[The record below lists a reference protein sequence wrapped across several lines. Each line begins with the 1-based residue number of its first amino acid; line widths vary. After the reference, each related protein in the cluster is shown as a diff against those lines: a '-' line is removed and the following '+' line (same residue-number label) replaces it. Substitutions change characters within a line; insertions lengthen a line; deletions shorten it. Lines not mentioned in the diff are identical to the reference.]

1 MDLQPEVERGRPM
14 RYATVPIST
23 VGEIIEQWP
32 ALAQK
37 AVREMV
43 DKYGFPHEA
52 TASRLIWFDCGPW
65 KRAIVYRDEVLHN
78 FPQPHYDVLE
88 QVIDY
93 QVPLDKVGEL
103 AKFDGSII
111 VDRTKGEVSARC
123 DMEAA
128 NILALNLMHE
138 IASGMLSAE
147 EARREHANQTARY
160 MLNRPA
166 PYVERLQFAVSHHSM
181 IDPDET
187 VIAPVTLEREAE
199 KMKNSYR
206 RSHHPH

>member
-1 MDLQPEVERGRPM
+1 MDLESKPEVEG
-14 RYATVPIST
+14 AAVEVST
-23 VGEIIEQWP
+23 VAAIIEQWP

-37 AVREMV
+37 ATREMI
-43 DKYGFPHEA
+43 DKYGFPQEA
-52 TASRLIWFDCGPW
+52 TPSQLIWFDCAPW
-65 KRAIVYRDEVLHN
+65 KRAIVYRDEILHN

-93 QVPLDKVGEL
+93 RVPLNRMNEL

-138 IASGMLSAE
+138 IASGMLNAD
-147 EARREHANQTARY
+147 EARQKHADQTSCY

-166 PYVERLQFAVSHHSM
+166 PYVDRLQFAVSHHSM
-181 IDPDET
+181 IDPDEP
-187 VIAPVTLEREAE
+187 VIAPVMLEREAE
-199 KMKNSYR
+199 KMKNTYQ